1 MTTTEQTIAVLGQR
15 IDTVEDRVD
24 NVDRTLS
31 DVLSRLARGDVHLD
45 QLTSEL
51 RELRADVRWVRDRMI
66 ALLALTGL
74 VSGVSG
80 ALIQWGLSHLTMH

>member
-1 MTTTEQTIAVLGQR
+1 MTTTEQTLAVFGQR
-15 IDTVEDRVD
+15 IETVEDRVD
-24 NVDRTLS
+24 SIERTMP